1 MAKVEAL
8 VVNMARRG
16 PGQLTGLSDGDGMGD
31 ASDVLNV
38 LTAGGYNELLDQLNT
53 LDTGLKASIAASAIA
68 AGLALWSIF
77 GDRR

>member
-8 VVNMARRG
+8 VVNMVRRG
-16 PGQLTGLSDGDGMGD
+16 PGQLTGMGQGGMGD

-38 LTAGGYNELLDQLNT
+38 LTGGGYGELVDELNT
-53 LDTGLKASIAASAIA
+53 LDTGLKVSIAASAIA
-68 AGLALWSIF
+68 AGFALWSIF